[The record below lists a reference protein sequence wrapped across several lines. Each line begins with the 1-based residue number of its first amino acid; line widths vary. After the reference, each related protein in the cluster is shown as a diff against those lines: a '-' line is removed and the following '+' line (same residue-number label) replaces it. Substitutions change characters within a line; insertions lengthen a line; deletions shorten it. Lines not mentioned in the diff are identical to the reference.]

1 MLTPQEVSTHS
12 FSKASFGGYNMAMV
26 DEFLDELTDDY
37 TALYKENAALKA
49 KLKVLVEKVEEYRST
64 EDAMRKTLLTAQKM
78 APASTRAPT
87 AATARR
93 RSRNTRTLPFLMAIP
108 SFSEF
113 VTAYAGP
120 GRGMTAL
127 CGMTITRAA
136 FFCRI
141 VKFPVAKRRRRDVF
155 IDGAEEATI
164 GQYANYGPNNEV
176 YLAQGQAISFKLT
189 GNTNEIASIQIG
201 AKAPNGAAT
210 MVVEGK
216 VSTTTRLE
224 QQLNTATEMYYN
236 ITEQAK
242 DGQLVTISNT
252 GNGIL
257 SLTNLKITY
266 KTSGQTVTLSD
277 LTAEEQ
283 ANAVA
288 MVQALFAAPVET
300 VQPERFDASWGGS
313 VRAGRKAT
321 LTVKASGDVDAITV
335 DGVTVSSYT
344 TRTERTG
351 WGWWSPKVTYR
362 VFTYTATAPAQ
373 TTDYAVCAVNAEG
386 TASEPI
392 TATLT
397 VRPATWWNWWF

>member
-1 MLTPQEVSTHS
+1 M
-12 FSKASFGGYNMAMV
+12 
-26 DEFLDELTDDY
+26 
-37 TALYKENAALKA
+37 
-49 KLKVLVEKVEEYRST
+49 
-64 EDAMRKTLLTAQKM
+64 
-78 APASTRAPT
+78 
-87 AATARR
+87 
-93 RSRNTRTLPFLMAIP
+93 
-108 SFSEF
+108 
-113 VTAYAGP
+113 
-120 GRGMTAL
+120 
-127 CGMTITRAA
+127 
-136 FFCRI
+136 
-141 VKFPVAKRRRRDVF
+141 F

-300 VQPERFDASWGGS
+300 FQPERFDASWGGS

-321 LTVKASGDVDAITV
+321 L
-335 DGVTVSSYT
+335 
-344 TRTERTG
+344 RTG

>member
-1 MLTPQEVSTHS
+1 M
-12 FSKASFGGYNMAMV
+12 
-26 DEFLDELTDDY
+26 
-37 TALYKENAALKA
+37 
-49 KLKVLVEKVEEYRST
+49 
-64 EDAMRKTLLTAQKM
+64 
-78 APASTRAPT
+78 
-87 AATARR
+87 
-93 RSRNTRTLPFLMAIP
+93 
-108 SFSEF
+108 
-113 VTAYAGP
+113 
-120 GRGMTAL
+120 
-127 CGMTITRAA
+127 
-136 FFCRI
+136 
-141 VKFPVAKRRRRDVF
+141 F

-313 VRAGRKAT
+313 VPGRPEGYPDGEGQWGRGRHHRGRRDRQQLYHPHRAHRLGLVVPQGHLPRIYLHRHRSCPDHGLRSLRSECGR
-321 LTVKASGDVDAITV
+321 
-335 DGVTVSSYT
+335 YC
-344 TRTERTG
+344 
-351 WGWWSPKVTYR
+351 
-362 VFTYTATAPAQ
+362 Q
-373 TTDYAVCAVNAEG
+373 
-386 TASEPI
+386 
-392 TATLT
+392 
-397 VRPATWWNWWF
+397 

>member
-1 MLTPQEVSTHS
+1 
-12 FSKASFGGYNMAMV
+12 
-26 DEFLDELTDDY
+26 
-37 TALYKENAALKA
+37 
-49 KLKVLVEKVEEYRST
+49 
-64 EDAMRKTLLTAQKM
+64 
-78 APASTRAPT
+78 
-87 AATARR
+87 
-93 RSRNTRTLPFLMAIP
+93 
-108 SFSEF
+108 
-113 VTAYAGP
+113 
-120 GRGMTAL
+120 MTAL

-300 VQPERFDASWGGS
+300 FQPERFDASWGGS

-321 LTVKASGDVDAITV
+321 LTVKASEDVDAITV
-335 DGVTVSSYT
+335 DSVTVSSYT

-386 TASEPI
+386 TASEAV

-397 VRPATWWNWWF
+397 VKPTTWWNWWF